1 MAVTYKSSTGE
12 TINVGSYV
20 VTVEPGLQLTQAVE
34 ELDALVGIS
43 LTRTNTSAT
52 ELKSYPSEIVTCV
65 PVIIPNSST
74 VATNGGIT
82 VTALP
87 TTYSGGA
94 WVYLPAG
101 AVVGGSAG
109 YYWTV
114 FSSTTAGSVKT
125 NYINPTSEF
134 LPYVPTGTLTTA
146 VGSNASYTTPAAT
159 DINML
164 NIALPA
170 NHLRDNSPVRM
181 FSRIVVT
188 NSADDKIVK
197 HILDTAAAGN
207 LVMGSQTYT
216 TSTGGSLNTA
226 MFSRSSNKQVTGTLG
241 TFGDSTTSTTTYGT
255 IDTTVASNLLVTG
268 QLEVTT
274 SDYIVLEAFI
284 SSITIA

>member
-20 VTVEPGLQLTQAVE
+20 VTVEPGLQLTQAIE

-101 AVVGGSAG
+101 AVVDGSAG

-125 NYINPTSEF
+125 NYIDPTADF
-134 LPYVPTGTLTTA
+134 LPYIPTGTLTTA

-170 NHLRDNSPVRM
+170 NYLRDNSPVRM
-181 FSRIVVT
+181 FSRIVVR

-197 HILDTAAAGN
+197 HILDTAAVGN

-216 TSTGGSLNTA
+216 TSVGGSLSTA
-226 MFSRSSNKQVTGTLG
+226 MFSRSSNRQVTGS
-241 TFGDSTTSTTTYGT
+241 FGDSTTSTTTYGT

-268 QLEVTT
+268 QLEVAT